1 MTMLDRMRRHRNWL
15 KYSLGIVVL
24 SFIVFYIPSFLRTT
38 GDASGPNET
47 LATVGGQTITVGHLP
62 AGVPGQLQSYQRAYG
77 GSLNEQLLKQMGID
91 RQILQQ
97 LIDERAA
104 VAEAERL
111 GLAVSD
117 PEVARRIYEI
127 PAFQQNGQ
135 FAGQAVY
142 RAGAPDAAAAALTR

>member
-47 LATVGGQTITVGHLP
+47 LATVGGQTITV
-62 AGVPGQLQSYQRAYG
+62 ATFRRAYQAQLQSYQRAYG
-77 GSLNEQLLKQMGID
+77 GGLNDQLLKQMGID

-117 PEVARRIYEI
+117 PEVARRIY
-127 PAFQQNGQ
+127 
-135 FAGQAVY
+135 
-142 RAGAPDAAAAALTR
+142 